1 MKAVNKTSIRMVLLM
16 GALVLNGLAG
26 SIVLAAD
33 DTDSAALARG
43 VKSWTDNCVRCHN
56 VRDPK
61 EMRDDQ
67 WMATAFHMRVR
78 AGLTGQETR
87 DILLFLQKTND

>member
-1 MKAVNKTSIRMVLLM
+1 MKLLNKKSVT
-16 GALVLNGLAG
+16 GLASVAILLLG
-26 SIVLAAD
+26 SLLSPVAMAAD
-33 DTDSAALARG
+33 NVDSAALARG
-43 VKSWTDNCVRCHN
+43 VKSWNDNCARCHN

-87 DILLFLQKTND
+87 DILLFLQQSN

>member
-1 MKAVNKTSIRMVLLM
+1 MKAFNRTSVRLAVVSVAMLF
-16 GALVLNGLAG
+16 GGLTG
-26 SIVLAAD
+26 SLAIAAD
-33 DTDSAALARG
+33 DTDSAAMARG
-43 VKSWTDNCVRCHN
+43 VKSWNENCARCHN

-87 DILLFLQKTND
+87 DILLFLQESN

>member
-1 MKAVNKTSIRMVLLM
+1 MKLLNRISVTSFAGAGIILL
-16 GALVLNGLAG
+16 GALLSPVAT
-26 SIVLAAD
+26 AAD
-33 DTDSAALARG
+33 NVDSAALARG
-43 VKSWTDNCVRCHN
+43 VKSWNDNCARCHN

-87 DILLFLQKTND
+87 DILLFLQQSN

>member
-1 MKAVNKTSIRMVLLM
+1 MKPLNKKSVT
-16 GALVLNGLAG
+16 GLASVG
-26 SIVLAAD
+26 ILLLGGLLSPVAMAAD
-33 DTDSAALARG
+33 STDSAALARG
-43 VKSWTDNCVRCHN
+43 VKSWNDNCARCHN

-87 DILLFLQKTND
+87 DILLFLQQSN